1 MQNHHLS
8 SVLGGIQVVLL
19 ALFFGCT
26 TYQDD
31 IASGYSLA
39 QYAIFR
45 DIMVMLLLGFGYL
58 MTFLRKYGLGAVG
71 FTMMLSS
78 PRILRVS

>member
-1 MQNHHLS
+1 MQNHQLHW
-8 SVLGGIQVVLL
+8 VLGGLQLVLI

-31 IASGYSLA
+31 IAAGYSLGE
-39 QYAIFR
+39 YAIFR

-58 MTFLRKYGLGAVG
+58 MTFLRKYGLGKSSHKVG
-71 FTMMLSS
+71 CLCPFL
-78 PRILRVS
+78 